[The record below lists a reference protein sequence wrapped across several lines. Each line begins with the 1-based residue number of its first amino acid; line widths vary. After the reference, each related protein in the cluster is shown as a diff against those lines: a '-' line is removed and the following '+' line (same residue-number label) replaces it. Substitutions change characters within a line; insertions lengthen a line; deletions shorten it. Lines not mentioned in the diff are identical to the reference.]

1 MRSNSIRTAM
11 TLGAVLP
18 EMRVET
24 ESLMTELSGLVRVR
38 QELASERDR
47 QASEIAELGAAQK
60 RMSALVEERQ
70 KRQAEVEHAMDEERQ
85 RVLALARQADNLK
98 DLIAKL
104 EQGAESAKRAAAV
117 AARPTE
123 ESKPSDAK
131 SGPPA
136 AKDPTRLGPGRSP
149 SLRPK
154 ARCHCPPTVL
164 NSKTSAPPIAPAA
177 PKRAFPSRPGPVPR

>member
-1 MRSNSIRTAM
+1 
-11 TLGAVLP
+11 
-18 EMRVET
+18 

-38 QELASERDR
+38 QDLAIERDR

-104 EQGAESAKRAAAV
+104 EQGAENARRAAALAV
-117 AARPTE
+117 RPTE
-123 ESKPSDAK
+123 ESRPSDAK
-131 SGPPA
+131 SGPAA
-136 AKDPTRLGPGRSP
+136 AKDPTRLAPVIAFAAAKGTL
-149 SLRPK
+149 SLPANGAK
-154 ARCHCPPTVL
+154 L
-164 NSKTSAPPIAPAA
+164 KDFGAP
-177 PKRAFPSRPGPVPR
+177 